1 MKVQFGRIALGGAPF
16 ETGRGGQMSRRP
28 NQLDTSGAQ
37 VSALKG
43 MFQVGDL
50 ASRVI
55 SVLRQ
60 RSTAETALLC
70 DAIIDRLLAAIS
82 DPRGFDTGAALD
94 MLRRAHLS
102 DLDIIKCY
110 IPEAARHLGCQWDQD
125 DKSFAQVTTA
135 SARLQDMV
143 RMLSSDWSDS
153 IVPRRG
159 SEQLGV
165 LLVICDNDLHTL
177 GMATIAARLRHDG
190 HSVRV
195 ITGVTMTDMRK
206 ALRQDWY
213 DLIMF
218 SCARSQALDP
228 ISEFVK
234 HIRMTVRNAPPMIL
248 GGLILTQVSDAQTRT
263 GVDLATNDLQLALK
277 HFDTRSVDKRLV
289 AE

>member
-1 MKVQFGRIALGGAPF
+1 
-16 ETGRGGQMSRRP
+16 MSRRP
-28 NQLDTSGAQ
+28 TQTNTPAAPLP
-37 VSALKG
+37 ALRG

-60 RSTAETALLC
+60 RSTAENALLC
-70 DAIIDRLLAAIS
+70 DAAIDRLLAAIS
-82 DPRGFDTGAALD
+82 DPRGFDAEAALD

-102 DLDIIKCY
+102 DQDIISCY
-110 IPEAARHLGCQWDQD
+110 IPEAARHLGCQWNQD

-143 RMLSSDWSDS
+143 RVLSSGWTEGGENT
-153 IVPRRG
+153 VRRSG
-159 SEQLGV
+159 TDQLGV
-165 LLVICDNDLHTL
+165 LLVICQNDLHTL
-177 GMATIAARLRHDG
+177 GFATVAASLRHDG

-195 ITGVTMTDMRK
+195 IIGATLQDMRK

-228 ISEFVK
+228 ISQFVK
-234 HIRMTVRNAPPMIL
+234 HVRTTVRNAPPLIL
-248 GGLILTQVSDAQTRT
+248 GGLVLNHVSDAKNRT
-263 GVDLATNDLQLALK
+263 GVDIATNDLQLALK
-277 HFDTRSVDKRLV
+277 LCDTSSVGKRLV

>member
-1 MKVQFGRIALGGAPF
+1 MKVQYGRIALGGAPF

-28 NQLDTSGAQ
+28 KQIDDSGTQ
-37 VSALKG
+37 VPALRG

-60 RSTAETALLC
+60 RSTAEKALLC

-82 DPRGFDTGAALD
+82 DPRGFDTQAALD

-110 IPEAARHLGCQWDQD
+110 IPEAARHLGCHWDQD

-143 RMLSSDWSDS
+143 RLLSLDWSES
-153 IVPRRG
+153 IVQRRG
-159 SEQLGV
+159 AEQLGI

-190 HSVRV
+190 YSVRV
-195 ITGVTMTDMRK
+195 ITGATLAELRK
-206 ALRQDWY
+206 ALKQDWY
-213 DLIMF
+213 DLVMF
-218 SCARSQALDP
+218 SCARPQALDP

-234 HIRMTVRNAPPMIL
+234 HVRMTVRNAPPMIL

-277 HFDTRSVDKRLV
+277 HFDMRSADKRLV